1 MRPVR
6 STFPYVLLVCC
17 LVLACSTVVVA
28 QTEDTDET
36 DDEEIEIERVL
47 EIEIRLIG
55 VEKMPRPE
63 STAIARFRVLG
74 GEYQGAIFSLAYD
87 YTRPIQLRSWNVHEP
102 SGYRRIGGNRVD
114 EPRLGQWDELF
125 RLGSHEPVETI
136 FMSLIQTDL
145 NEDEE
150 DRRWHFTAI
159 ESIRPFRVYDILDP
173 QRGRRREVPAAL
185 PDR

>member
-1 MRPVR
+1 MLRR
-6 STFPYVLLVCC
+6 RR
-17 LVLACSTVVVA
+17 A
-28 QTEDTDET
+28 QTEDTD
-36 DDEEIEIERVL
+36 DEEIEVERIL
-47 EIEIRLIG
+47 EIEVRLIG

-63 STAIARFRVLG
+63 SRAIARFRVLD

-102 SGYRRIGGNRVD
+102 SGYRRIGGARVD
-114 EPRLGQWDELF
+114 EPPLGQWDELF
-125 RLGSHEPVETI
+125 RRGSHEPVETI

-159 ESIRPFRVYDILDP
+159 ESIRAYRVFDILDP
-173 QRGRRREVPAAL
+173 QRDPQREVPAAL